1 MSLRFSHLLLL
12 LSLLLLAKATPSP
25 SSAHPSTPETDSNS
39 NSDSNNNNNNNNNN
53 NSNSNI
59 TIHAH
64 ENETAKIPVSH
75 RPASQ
80 IIAHLNLTPNIE
92 RGYYAQTFQDPDTTC
107 AGSNRSAST
116 LIYYLL
122 EGADSPSRWHR
133 LDATEVWHFYAG
145 SPLTLSLS
153 RDDGLPV
160 TKHLLGPDVFDGQ
173 APQVVVPKRVWQRAW
188 SEGEWT
194 LVGTTV
200 APGFTSTGFELAPPE
215 WKPRGSC

>member
-1 MSLRFSHLLLL
+1 MSLRISHLLL
-12 LSLLLLAKATPSP
+12 LSLLLLLVTATPSP
-25 SSAHPSTPETDSNS
+25 SSVRPSSAET
-39 NSDSNNNNNNNNNN
+39 NSDSDSDSN

-64 ENETAKIPVSH
+64 EPANANLPISH

-80 IIAHLNLTPNIE
+80 IITRLNLTPNIE
-92 RGYYAQTFQDPDTTC
+92 RGYYAQTFQDPDTAC
-107 AGSNRSAST
+107 AASNRSVST

-173 APQVVVPKRVWQRAW
+173 APQVVVPKGVWQRAW
-188 SEGEWT
+188 SGGEWT
-194 LVGTTV
+194 LVG
-200 APGFTSTGFELAPPE
+200 L
-215 WKPRGSC
+215 R